1 MQMFYCEGDAMIE
14 YTLKTDPPEAQYWST
29 YKLKKSHIQII
40 TPMDRTSKAEWREKI
55 LRSITYDETVSTSD
69 TSSGNSTKVRL
80 G

>member
-1 MQMFYCEGDAMIE
+1 MFFCEVDAMIE
-14 YTLKTDPPEAQYWST
+14 YALKTDPPEAQYWST

-55 LRSITYDETVSTSD
+55 LRSITYDETVSKSD

-80 G
+80 R

>member
-1 MQMFYCEGDAMIE
+1 MFFCEGDAMIE
-14 YTLKTDPPEAQYWST
+14 YALKTDPPEAQNSST

-80 G
+80 R

>member
-14 YTLKTDPPEAQYWST
+14 YTLKTDTPEAQYWST